1 MWFSGPRLAG
11 VLWDLKGIA
20 DDDVRGAEVDGG
32 WILYLLGKFGRG
44 GGLGLTVV
52 YFSRGSWPGLY

>member
-1 MWFSGPRLAG
+1 M
-11 VLWDLKGIA
+11 LWDLKGIA

-52 YFSRGSWPGLY
+52 YFLGEVGRGYTNEVGKVL